1 MITVDTSGLFAIL
14 NRDDPHHERVR
25 STIIADRGPWLI
37 PAATLGEVAYLIE
50 QRLSSVVLNTFI
62 ADLQESRFVL
72 DCGDNDL
79 ARVHAL
85 VQKYDDLPLGLVD
98 AAVIACA
105 ERNGGNVLTLDV
117 RHFGV
122 VARDSRIVLLP
133 DPYI

>member
-14 NRDDPHHERVR
+14 NRDDPHHQRVR
-25 STIIADRGPWLI
+25 DAVVADRGPWLI

-50 QRLSSVVLNTFI
+50 QRLSSDVLNAFI
-62 ADLQESRFVL
+62 EDLQESRFVL
-72 DCGDNDL
+72 DCGDDDL

-85 VQKYDDLPLGLVD
+85 VKKYADFPLGFVN

-105 ERNGGNVLTLDV
+105 ERSGGRVLTLDV

-122 VARDSRIVLLP
+122 VARDSQIVLLP
-133 DPYI
+133 DPYV